1 LAITSSTG
9 SGPLDVLRRLSPHQ
23 RVKLAFLAA
32 AFASLVLS
40 VYLWFF
46 ADRELGLFVG
56 LWVPAIHSLGALVLT
71 EPKS

>member
-1 LAITSSTG
+1 MAVTTPDRDA
-9 SGPLDVLRRLSPHQ
+9 SGIISQLTPFH
-23 RVKLAFLAA
+23 KAKIAFLVA

-40 VYLWFF
+40 VSLWFF
-46 ADRELGLFVG
+46 VDRELGLFVG